1 MMRKSWLNLIISVTD
16 HLFQQPI
23 PPFMNPL
30 ENASNN
36 LQVLSCHKMKNE
48 NICSMMN
55 VCNEKVVIQSHPS
68 SGSIGSGTAT
78 LSDSGDESD
87 DSDYGLYED
96 FEELP
101 NTMPSSSSPSRVQS
115 PIDLQQRRQVQQHL
129 PQDLSRMIVYTVK
142 NSHAHISCRSFDKTF
157 EKPYLNIPVCI
168 SMTGVRIVQ
177 DSMGLHAEFHV
188 KMTLGREDYVAW
200 KTLDD
205 FKEVANACLEFSSRK
220 KKISWLSTFF
230 PPVKKETKYRASR
243 SMRLKTTLLAWENV
257 IIVTS
262 KRNWF
267 GQLSVASLMAESNAL
282 EHFLESLLFEI
293 PDVDILLEF
302 LK

>member
-1 MMRKSWLNLIISVTD
+1 
-16 HLFQQPI
+16 
-23 PPFMNPL
+23 MNPL
-30 ENASNN
+30 ESFSNDV
-36 LQVLSCHKMKNE
+36 QVLPSDSMKIE
-48 NICSMMN
+48 KSFSLMKICN
-55 VCNEKVVIQSHPS
+55 GKVALPSHPS
-68 SGSIGSGTAT
+68 SGSIASGTAT

-96 FEELP
+96 FEEISRTP
-101 NTMPSSSSPSRVQS
+101 PSSATLSGAHSS
-115 PIDLQQRRQVQQHL
+115 IDLQQRRKVHQNL
-129 PQDLSRMIVYTVK
+129 PQDLSRMVVYTVK

-157 EKPYLNIPVCI
+157 EKPYLNISVCI

-188 KMTLGREDYVAW
+188 KMSIGREDYVAW

-205 FKEVANACLEFSSRK
+205 FKEVASACLEFSSRK
-220 KKISWLSTFF
+220 KKISWLSAFF
-230 PPVKKETKYRASR
+230 PPVKKETKYRKSR

-302 LK
+302 LR

>member
-1 MMRKSWLNLIISVTD
+1 MD
-16 HLFQQPI
+16 
-23 PPFMNPL
+23 PL
-30 ENASNN
+30 ENVSNN
-36 LQVLSCHKMKNE
+36 LQVLPNNSMNKEKRFSLMK
-48 NICSMMN
+48 
-55 VCNEKVVIQSHPS
+55 VCNGKVALPSHPS
-68 SGSIGSGTAT
+68 SGSIASGTAT
-78 LSDSGDESD
+78 QSDSGDESD

-96 FEELP
+96 FEDNFSAPRNSAALSQVH
-101 NTMPSSSSPSRVQS
+101 SSH
-115 PIDLQQRRQVQQHL
+115 DLQQRRQIHQNL

-157 EKPYLNIPVCI
+157 EKPYLNISVCI

-188 KMTLGREDYVAW
+188 KMTFGREEYVAW
-200 KTLDD
+200 KTLED

-257 IIVTS
+257 LIVTS

-302 LK
+302 LR

>member
-1 MMRKSWLNLIISVTD
+1 
-16 HLFQQPI
+16 
-23 PPFMNPL
+23 MNK
-30 ENASNN
+30 ERSF
-36 LQVLSCHKMKNE
+36 SIMK
-48 NICSMMN
+48 
-55 VCNEKVVIQSHPS
+55 VCNGKVALPSHPS
-68 SGSIGSGTAT
+68 SGSIASGTAT
-78 LSDSGDESD
+78 PSDSGDESD

-96 FEELP
+96 FEEMSSASP
-101 NTMPSSSSPSRVQS
+101 NSSARSREHSS
-115 PIDLQQRRQVQQHL
+115 IDLQQRRQIHQNL

-157 EKPYLNIPVCI
+157 EKPYLNISVCI

-188 KMTLGREDYVAW
+188 KMTFGREEYVAW
-200 KTLDD
+200 KTLED

-220 KKISWLSTFF
+220 KKISWLSAFF
-230 PPVKKETKYRASR
+230 PVKKETKYRASR

-302 LK
+302 LR